1 MGWCC
6 RPVDWGRPT
15 CLNMTIVI
23 IMIILLVE
31 IMMMRMVMIL
41 ALGDHKKGFGHSI
54 IALTIFN
61 LEHKDIVSK
70 KKAQI
75 FRSLKLWRAKFMLS
89 KSLLQLKSAI

>member
-1 MGWCC
+1 MGWYC
-6 RPVDWGRPT
+6 RPVDWERPT

-23 IMIILLVE
+23 IMLVE
-31 IMMMRMVMIL
+31 IMMMGMVMIL

-75 FRSLKLWRAKFMLS
+75 VSFFETVASEIYAF
-89 KSLLQLKSAI
+89 

>member
-6 RPVDWGRPT
+6 RPVDWERPT

-23 IMIILLVE
+23 IMLVE
-31 IMMMRMVMIL
+31 IMMMGMVMIL
-41 ALGDHKKGFGHSI
+41 ALGDHKKGFGHTI

-75 FRSLKLWRAKFMLS
+75 VSFFETVASEIYVF
-89 KSLLQLKSAI
+89 

>member
-6 RPVDWGRPT
+6 RPVDWERPT

-23 IMIILLVE
+23 IMLVE
-31 IMMMRMVMIL
+31 IMMMGMVMIL

-75 FRSLKLWRAKFMLS
+75 VSFFETVASEIYAF
-89 KSLLQLKSAI
+89 

>member
-23 IMIILLVE
+23 IMLVE

-75 FRSLKLWRAKFMLS
+75 VSFFETVASEIYAF
-89 KSLLQLKSAI
+89 

>member
-6 RPVDWGRPT
+6 RPVDWERPT

-23 IMIILLVE
+23 IMLVE
-31 IMMMRMVMIL
+31 IMMMGMVMIL

-75 FRSLKLWRAKFMLS
+75 VSFFETVASEIYVF
-89 KSLLQLKSAI
+89 

>member
-1 MGWCC
+1 
-6 RPVDWGRPT
+6 
-15 CLNMTIVI
+15 MTIVI

-31 IMMMRMVMIL
+31 IMMMGMVMIL

-54 IALTIFN
+54 IARTIFN

-70 KKAQI
+70 KKHRL
-75 FRSLKLWRAKFMLS
+75 FRFFKLWRAKFMLS